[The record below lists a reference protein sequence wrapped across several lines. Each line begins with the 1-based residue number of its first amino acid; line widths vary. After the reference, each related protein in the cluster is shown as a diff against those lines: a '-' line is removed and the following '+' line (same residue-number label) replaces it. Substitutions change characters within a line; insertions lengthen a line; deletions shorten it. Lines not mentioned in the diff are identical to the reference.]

1 MYDVGE
7 RFEAVVKA
15 SLTSY
20 DASTNVR
27 GRQTL
32 SLYRTINPEEKR
44 RIIGNTFIKVVD
56 RTTNDLNLTWDNLLL
71 GQGTS
76 RPHLIEYTSH
86 MASSRADAIKTHHN
100 DSEMVRQLRHHGR
113 VVEPLKDFRKDEVRA
128 LGRELGLPAE
138 LLKRH
143 PFPGPALSIRILS
156 AEEPF
161 MKADFGE
168 MQVLIRLMVDYTNMA
183 GRLPNLKPDTDFD
196 GRWYEQWIQSR
207 RDGNQSLFLNP
218 RGVLHFSGGLIDETC
233 WLNHEEYQYMDKWR
247 YLKVFTK
254 YQDEKLDGIDCFK
267 GFFIKYKRYDIICS
281 VLLSLSR
288 WIVTRLPLNG
298 TPTICSLTV
307 SFINT
312 STPEITLPL
321 VVILLFTFIIHMQ
334 FSHYFITFME

>member
-1 MYDVGE
+1 
-7 RFEAVVKA
+7 
-15 SLTSY
+15 
-20 DASTNVR
+20 
-27 GRQTL
+27 
-32 SLYRTINPEEKR
+32 
-44 RIIGNTFIKVVD
+44 
-56 RTTNDLNLTWDNLLL
+56 
-71 GQGTS
+71 
-76 RPHLIEYTSH
+76 

-138 LLKRH
+138 LLKLH

-168 MQVLIRLMVDYTNMA
+168 MQVLIRLMVDYANMEA
-183 GRLPNLKPDTDFD
+183 KERALLNQIEIATSEENRLLLEELSSRNQYLATLMPIRTVGRLPNLKPDTDFD

-207 RDGNQSLFLNP
+207 LDGTQSLFLNP

-247 YLKVFTK
+247 YLKE
-254 YQDEKLDGIDCFK
+254 EKLDGIDCFK
-267 GFFIKYKRYDIICS
+267 RVFIKYKRYDIICS

-298 TPTICSLTV
+298 PPTICSLTV
-307 SFINT
+307 CFINT
-312 STPEITLPL
+312 STTEITLPL
-321 VVILLFTFIIHMQ
+321 VVILLFTSLSICNFHTTSLPLWSDIL
-334 FSHYFITFME
+334 SSWKEDSGN